1 MHAEGPAAMRAMEAL
16 AGDGSRPS
24 PHSDGERASSSGSS
38 SAEGGP
44 QAEEGEPSEQEQ
56 GASEL
61 SSKAMENA
69 QTPVHY
75 FVMGPHAAWHNT
87 SAWPPPEL
95 APEPYT
101 LFLDSTDRYG
111 AHLHDL
117 LFISLD
123 ILCLSLQDPQC

>member
-1 MHAEGPAAMRAMEAL
+1 MRAMAAL
-16 AGDGSRPS
+16 AGDGSLPS
-24 PHSDGERASSSGSS
+24 PHSDGERASSSESS
-38 SAEGGP
+38 SAEGEP
-44 QAEEGEPSEQEQ
+44 QAEDGETSEQEQ

-69 QTPVHY
+69 QTSVHY

-101 LFLDSTDRYG
+101 LFLDSTDRYR
-111 AHLHDL
+111 ALPHEVL
-117 LFISLD
+117 LSSLD
-123 ILCLSLQDPQC
+123 MLCPNLQDPEH

>member
-1 MHAEGPAAMRAMEAL
+1 MRAMAVL
-16 AGDGSRPS
+16 AGDGSLPS
-24 PHSDGERASSSGSS
+24 PHSHEDRATSSESS
-38 SAEGGP
+38 SAEGGT

-75 FVMGPHAAWHNT
+75 FVMGPHAAWHYT

-101 LFLDSTDRYG
+101 LFLDSTDRYR
-111 AHLHDL
+111 AHPCNL
-117 LFISLD
+117 LLGSLNM
-123 ILCLSLQDPQC
+123 LCLSLQDRQC